1 MCFSSLFLFF
11 QMVKVTTFEVTTEL
25 TPHGLV
31 LQKLVPKHVLP
42 LETFEFGDFKGGNCW
57 IPCFHPPQEK
67 LSLATP

>member
-42 LETFEFGDFKGGNCW
+42 LETFEFRDFKGEIVG
-57 IPCFHPPQEK
+57 FHAFTLHKKSYP
-67 LSLATP
+67 